1 MVMNYIEIFMNFTL
15 NLLSYF
21 IIFYLKTYV
30 FFCFFFVEKND
41 TRFIK
46 GKSSGSTYYLSS
58 KSQTIQVVHVI
69 DYQPNKF
76 ETIEA
81 MQVI

>member
-1 MVMNYIEIFMNFTL
+1 MVVNYIEIFMNFT
-15 NLLSYF
+15 LLSYF

-30 FFCFFFVEKND
+30 FFCLFFWEKND

-46 GKSSGSTYYLSS
+46 DKSSGSTYYLSS

>member
-1 MVMNYIEIFMNFTL
+1 MFF
-15 NLLSYF
+15 S
-21 IIFYLKTYV
+21 V
-30 FFCFFFVEKND
+30 FFFWEKND

-46 GKSSGSTYYLSS
+46 DKSSGSTYYLSS
-58 KSQTIQVVHVI
+58 KSQTIQVVHVV

>member
-1 MVMNYIEIFMNFTL
+1 MVVNYIEIFMNFTL
-15 NLLSYF
+15 LSYI

-30 FFCFFFVEKND
+30 FFWFFWGGKND

-46 GKSSGSTYYLSS
+46 DKSSDSTYYLSS

>member
-1 MVMNYIEIFMNFTL
+1 MFF
-15 NLLSYF
+15 S
-21 IIFYLKTYV
+21 V
-30 FFCFFFVEKND
+30 FFLEKND

-46 GKSSGSTYYLSS
+46 DKSSGSTYYLSS

>member
-1 MVMNYIEIFMNFTL
+1 MFF
-15 NLLSYF
+15 S
-21 IIFYLKTYV
+21 V
-30 FFCFFFVEKND
+30 FFWGEKND

-46 GKSSGSTYYLSS
+46 DKSSGSTYYLSS

>member
-1 MVMNYIEIFMNFTL
+1 MVVNYIEIFMNFTL
-15 NLLSYF
+15 LSYL

-30 FFCFFFVEKND
+30 FFCFFFLEKND

-46 GKSSGSTYYLSS
+46 DKSWGSTYYLSS

>member
-1 MVMNYIEIFMNFTL
+1 M
-15 NLLSYF
+15 
-21 IIFYLKTYV
+21 
-30 FFCFFFVEKND
+30 FFSGFFWGEKND

-46 GKSSGSTYYLSS
+46 DKSSDSTYYLSS

>member
-1 MVMNYIEIFMNFTL
+1 MVVNYIEIFMNFT
-15 NLLSYF
+15 LLSYF

-30 FFCFFFVEKND
+30 FFCLFLGEKND

-46 GKSSGSTYYLSS
+46 DKSSGSTYYLSS

>member
-1 MVMNYIEIFMNFTL
+1 MVVNYIEIFMNFTL
-15 NLLSYF
+15 LSYI

-30 FFCFFFVEKND
+30 FFCFFWGGKND

-46 GKSSGSTYYLSS
+46 DKSSGSTYYLSS

>member
-1 MVMNYIEIFMNFTL
+1 MVVNYIEIFMNFTL
-15 NLLSYF
+15 LSYI

-30 FFCFFFVEKND
+30 FFCFFFLEKND

-46 GKSSGSTYYLSS
+46 DKSSDSTYYLSS
-58 KSQTIQVVHVI
+58 KSQTIQFVHVI

>member
-1 MVMNYIEIFMNFTL
+1 MFF
-15 NLLSYF
+15 S
-21 IIFYLKTYV
+21 V
-30 FFCFFFVEKND
+30 FFFLEKND

-46 GKSSGSTYYLSS
+46 DKSSDSTYYISS

-69 DYQPNKF
+69 NYQPNKF